1 MKLGQEQGHG
11 RSYKRLAE
19 ACRASGRA
27 SRTGSTGLEQGTWR
41 SEKDGNAMLRDS
53 KGVWVDTKCD
63 EDIKNDG
70 DRELGGCNYDI

>member
-1 MKLGQEQGHG
+1 
-11 RSYKRLAE
+11 
-19 ACRASGRA
+19 
-27 SRTGSTGLEQGTWR
+27 
-41 SEKDGNAMLRDS
+41 MLRDS